1 MWSTTAVRIVG
12 LDVGTVRTGIAVTDE
27 LGITAQPVDVVKSTV
42 ADVADIVRRLK
53 AERVVAGLPLD
64 MRGETGKQARR
75 VLAFLDGLGEVL
87 EIPIET
93 WDERFSTIL
102 AERVLL
108 EADVRRSRRKQVRD
122 KLSASIILQSWL
134 EAHPRSREFP

>member
-42 ADVADIVRRLK
+42 ADVADIVRRLG

-75 VLAFLDGLGEVL
+75 VLAFLDRLGEAL
-87 EIPIET
+87 DIPIET
-93 WDERFSTIL
+93 WDERFSTVL

-134 EAHPRSREFP
+134 EAHPRLPESP